1 MLTKLMLFLTL
12 VTVGP
17 AFGQIVSLG
26 VKAGVPT
33 GDAFTPDSVVTSLAR
48 RYLVGA
54 TAELHLPFRFSVEL
68 DAIYKKTGFDS
79 AFHSTDIGI
88 YTDHLTANQWEFPL
102 LAKYELKGFGP
113 VRPFVDAGPVL
124 RHLTGI
130 SDTSTYLNYFPV
142 VTSGTSVFS
151 NSQEVQ
157 NRNSPGFAVGGGV
170 TLKWWHLRVSPEI
183 RYTHW
188 GNNAFRT
195 FLAEATATSNPNQT
209 DVLVGFT
216 F

>member
-88 YTDHLTANQWEFPL
+88 YTDHLTP
-102 LAKYELKGFGP
+102 
-113 VRPFVDAGPVL
+113 
-124 RHLTGI
+124 
-130 SDTSTYLNYFPV
+130 
-142 VTSGTSVFS
+142 TSGNFRS
-151 NSQEVQ
+151 
-157 NRNSPGFAVGGGV
+157 SP
-170 TLKWWHLRVSPEI
+170 SM
-183 RYTHW
+183 
-188 GNNAFRT
+188 
-195 FLAEATATSNPNQT
+195 S
-209 DVLVGFT
+209 
-216 F
+216 